1 MITSPDINELAT
13 DLAAAQAQIR
23 GAVKNSTNP
32 QFRSQ
37 YSDLASVVESS
48 REALSS
54 HGIAVVQGIGRYHD
68 GCIAVTTRLMHRS
81 GQWIEETM
89 DVPVVAKVINA
100 QALMSASTYGRR
112 YGLMGMVGI
121 APIEDDDGNAACTG
135 DENTAAATPTQL
147 NKINELIDSTGAKRE
162 GILQHFQVQS
172 FEELSQGG
180 ANRLV
185 AMLQKKAVGNGS

>member
-1 MITSPDINELAT
+1 
-13 DLAAAQAQIR
+13 
-23 GAVKNSTNP
+23 
-32 QFRSQ
+32 
-37 YSDLASVVESS
+37 
-48 REALSS
+48 
-54 HGIAVVQGIGRYHD
+54 
-68 GCIAVTTRLMHRS
+68 
-81 GQWIEETM
+81 M

-185 AMLQKKAVGNGS
+185 AMLQKKAVGGQS